1 MNVKYF
7 VLLGII
13 IVACNSKQQSL
24 LPAENGLD
32 AGREFIDG
40 CLKGDFIKANFYL
53 LPNATNEQLLKT
65 TEASYREK
73 DKEGRQELRTS
84 SINILSVQE
93 PTDST
98 VSLNYSL
105 SSDTASKYL
114 YIVKRDSKWQ
124 VDYKKTFNQ

>member
-40 CLKGDFIKANFYL
+40 CLKGDFIKAHFYL
-53 LPNATNEQLLKT
+53 LSDATNEQLLKT

-73 DKEGRQELRTS
+73 DKEGRQQLRTS
-84 SINILSVQE
+84 SINIQSVQE
-93 PTDST
+93 PNDTTVELRYST
-98 VSLNYSL
+98 SA
-105 SSDTASKYL
+105 DTAKKIV
-114 YIVKRDSKWQ
+114 YIIKRNAQWQ
-124 VDYKKTFNQ
+124 VDYKKTFN

>member
-1 MNVKYF
+1 MNAKYI
-7 VLLGII
+7 VLLGLMF
-13 IVACNSKQQSL
+13 VACNSKQQSL

-40 CLKGDFIKANFYL
+40 CLKGDFIKAHFYV
-53 LPNATNEQLLKT
+53 LPDTTNEQLLKT

-73 DKEGRQELRTS
+73 DKEGRQALRSS
-84 SINILSVQE
+84 SINILAVQE
-93 PTDST
+93 PNDST
-98 VSLNYSL
+98 VIVNYSL

-114 YIVKRDSKWQ
+114 HIIKRDAKWQ